1 MLFPVIHYRC
11 DMLKHTKHIELTAV
25 FWRDACNALK
35 NRILMGGGKSLR
47 LIQATCLPEA
57 FRMKF
62 STPCLPAWGVVVCA
76 GAIHNAPADGADAP
90 VLAETDIFS
99 LINFNC
105 YGY

>member
-1 MLFPVIHYRC
+1 MLLPTR
-11 DMLKHTKHIELTAV
+11 HINTTAGFQSDV
-25 FWRDACNALK
+25 YNSLET
-35 NRILMGGGKSLR
+35 NLLMGGGKSLR
-47 LIQATCLPEA
+47 LIQATCRPEA

-90 VLAETDIFS
+90 VLAETDIYPLF
-99 LINFNC
+99 NFNC